1 MKLKE
6 RNSINHIKQW
16 NIGKQFNL
24 FENNV
29 GKNNDQHPPPL
40 WLAST
45 IGGGGG
51 GGGNILKI

>member
-51 GGGNILKI
+51 GGGK